1 MQSQNFEFLR
11 ENFPLLAD
19 LGALA
24 EAIIYTDPGS
34 ATTRL
39 RAFAEEVVKS
49 IYEFEA
55 LARPQKANFSELLTE
70 SDFKN
75 SITPSLLYKLD
86 YLRQQG
92 NLTAHGALGN
102 QKTAFACLGT
112 AFGIGQYLMVN
123 YCKVPN
129 EALPTFKNI
138 EKHSA
143 TEKEL
148 NLQYEENQKLREE
161 LDKERLKNLKVEK
174 ISTELA
180 QQKRARSTHVA
191 HSLQWNEEKTRKF
204 IIDNMVLTAG
214 WDITDPQQVQLEFP
228 VDMRDG
234 QKGFVDYVFFDL
246 EGQPIAVLEAK
257 KASVSV
263 HQGREQARH
272 YADALE
278 DMGFKRPV
286 IFYSNGY
293 ETYIWD
299 DARYSSYRQIY
310 GFYSRDSLANL
321 RFQHQYAN
329 KELERNNPD
338 LSIVERPYQIEAIKT
353 LSRKFQDQGR
363 KALIIQATGTGKT
376 RVAIALSELMIREHW
391 AQRILFLCDRRELRK
406 QADDAF
412 KDFLRSEP
420 RCVIG
425 ATNKV
430 PTDSRIYIA
439 TYPGMMNRFAQF
451 DVGFFDLIIADESHR
466 SIYNRYKDLFDYFD
480 ALQVGLTAT
489 PVKFISRN
497 TFKMFDCTDTQPTFE
512 FGLDKAIENEPPY
525 LVPFKVKDV
534 TTEFLR
540 DGIHYNQLSEE
551 QKKQLEDDLG
561 EDVAKQTTIKGN
573 QIGKK
578 IFSESTDTFILQ
590 NLMENGIKD
599 ANGSLIGKTII
610 FAQRQD
616 HAEHLEQL
624 FCKLYPQHGARVC
637 KVIHNK
643 IHKVDELITEFKEPN
658 NDFRIAISVDMLD
671 TGIDVPEVVN
681 LVFAKPVMSW
691 VKFWQMIGRGTRLC
705 ENLFGPGKDKKE
717 FLIFDHYGNFKY
729 FEEEYEEPEDVKSVS
744 LLQSTFL
751 AKLDF
756 AKAALI
762 HSDIDGFEI
771 ATNLLAADIN
781 DLPNDSVTV
790 KKLLRIVH
798 QLQQTQL
805 IKEFSASTQHILLDK
820 IAPLMDARV
829 LKEKEAIA
837 FDKLIAQTQE
847 SLIRKSSSYE
857 TYKAQV
863 IAEVSSLAVNIQAVR
878 QKAELIK
885 AAQTNAYWSDITV
898 SKLEQL
904 RLELRLLMQFKQAG
918 NTVGGAWAT
927 PTTTTQDGEV
937 QSIEKDIKLSNNEA
951 MLYRKKL
958 KEILDQMIESNT
970 VLQKIRQQQPV
981 KEGELQMLTSTV
993 LSEHPNIEIDVLNK
1007 FYGRTAA
1014 ELHLTIQEIV
1024 GLDSKAVEQHFRE
1037 FLYNHPQLTAR
1048 QVQFL
1053 NLLQAYISQNGGIII
1068 DKLYEAPFTGVHPES
1083 LDDLFTP
1090 DDVTDLIHVMK
1101 PFVKKQPPDQR
1112 IA

>member
-1 MQSQNFEFLR
+1 M
-11 ENFPLLAD
+11 
-19 LGALA
+19 
-24 EAIIYTDPGS
+24 
-34 ATTRL
+34 
-39 RAFAEEVVKS
+39 
-49 IYEFEA
+49 
-55 LARPQKANFSELLTE
+55 
-70 SDFKN
+70 
-75 SITPSLLYKLD
+75 
-86 YLRQQG
+86 
-92 NLTAHGALGN
+92 
-102 QKTAFACLGT
+102 
-112 AFGIGQYLMVN
+112 
-123 YCKVPN
+123 
-129 EALPTFKNI
+129 
-138 EKHSA
+138 
-143 TEKEL
+143 
-148 NLQYEENQKLREE
+148 
-161 LDKERLKNLKVEK
+161 
-174 ISTELA
+174 
-180 QQKRARSTHVA
+180 
-191 HSLQWNEEKTRKF
+191 
-204 IIDNMVLTAG
+204 
-214 WDITDPQQVQLEFP
+214 
-228 VDMRDG
+228 
-234 QKGFVDYVFFDL
+234 
-246 EGQPIAVLEAK
+246 
-257 KASVSV
+257 
-263 HQGREQARH
+263 
-272 YADALE
+272 
-278 DMGFKRPV
+278 
-286 IFYSNGY
+286 
-293 ETYIWD
+293 
-299 DARYSSYRQIY
+299 
-310 GFYSRDSLANL
+310 
-321 RFQHQYAN
+321 
-329 KELERNNPD
+329 
-338 LSIVERPYQIEAIKT
+338 
-353 LSRKFQDQGR
+353 
-363 KALIIQATGTGKT
+363 
-376 RVAIALSELMIREHW
+376 
-391 AQRILFLCDRRELRK
+391 
-406 QADDAF
+406 
-412 KDFLRSEP
+412 
-420 RCVIG
+420 
-425 ATNKV
+425 
-430 PTDSRIYIA
+430 
-439 TYPGMMNRFAQF
+439 
-451 DVGFFDLIIADESHR
+451 
-466 SIYNRYKDLFDYFD
+466 
-480 ALQVGLTAT
+480 
-489 PVKFISRN
+489 
-497 TFKMFDCTDTQPTFE
+497 
-512 FGLDKAIENEPPY
+512 
-525 LVPFKVKDV
+525 
-534 TTEFLR
+534 
-540 DGIHYNQLSEE
+540 
-551 QKKQLEDDLG
+551 
-561 EDVAKQTTIKGN
+561 
-573 QIGKK
+573 
-578 IFSESTDTFILQ
+578 
-590 NLMENGIKD
+590 
-599 ANGSLIGKTII
+599 
-610 FAQRQD
+610 
-616 HAEHLEQL
+616 
-624 FCKLYPQHGARVC
+624 
-637 KVIHNK
+637 
-643 IHKVDELITEFKEPN
+643 
-658 NDFRIAISVDMLD
+658 
-671 TGIDVPEVVN
+671 
-681 LVFAKPVMSW
+681 
-691 VKFWQMIGRGTRLC
+691 
-705 ENLFGPGKDKKE
+705 
-717 FLIFDHYGNFKY
+717 
-729 FEEEYEEPEDVKSVS
+729 
-744 LLQSTFL
+744 QSTFL

-1083 LDDLFTP
+1083 LDGLFTP